1 MEFLPQDIYTDISS
15 EVKATTSGAF
25 LCNESDRGIVRM
37 KGSDACDLLHRLSSA
52 RIDNLQEGQLR
63 ETLLTTEKG
72 RVIDALLAVQ
82 WTGSLKL
89 LTSRG
94 RTEAVI
100 AWLEKFTIMED
111 CEYEDL
117 SGNFAQ
123 FSVYNLSSEGKSPFP
138 GIELPQAG
146 SFISVPLCGIDIDL
160 LHHHSVTGA
169 GLRILCR
176 AEDAEA
182 LWLQLREEYKLP
194 TVGRH
199 AHSLWRV
206 AQLLPAAGHEL
217 SDLANPLE
225 AGAEAAV
232 DFRKGCFIGQE
243 VIARLDSY
251 DKVQRHPR
259 RLRFDASVPAD
270 IEPGTE
276 LEHEGSN
283 AGFVTTAVFDPERER
298 MVGIGLLRPAFENA
312 GTQLRCGEMQVEVLE

>member
-15 EVKATTSGAF
+15 EVKATTAGAF

-37 KGSDACDLLHRLSSA
+37 KGSDARDLLHRLSSA

-63 ETLLTTEKG
+63 ETLLTSEKG

-82 WTGSLKL
+82 WTGSWKL
-89 LTSRG
+89 LTSPG
-94 RTEAVI
+94 RTEDVI

-117 SGNFAQ
+117 SRNFAQ

-182 LWLQLREEYKLP
+182 LWLQLREEFGMP
-194 TVGRH
+194 VVGRH
-199 AHSLWRV
+199 AHALWRV
-206 AQLLPAAGHEL
+206 VQLLPASGHEL

-259 RLRFDASVPAD
+259 RLRFDASVHAD
-270 IEPGTE
+270 IEPGTA

-312 GTQLRCGEMQVEVLE
+312 GTQLRCGDMQVEVLE